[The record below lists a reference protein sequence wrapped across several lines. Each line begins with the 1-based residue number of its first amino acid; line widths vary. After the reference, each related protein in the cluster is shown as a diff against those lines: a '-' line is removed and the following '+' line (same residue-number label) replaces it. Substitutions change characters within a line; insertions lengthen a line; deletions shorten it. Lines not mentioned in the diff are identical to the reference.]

1 MKKWIV
7 VVACLAMAAGASA
20 APGGKGGGGGGSGG
34 GGGGGS
40 TGGGGGKTTRYTIA
54 VTVSGPGSVTSSPSG
69 INCSSGTC
77 SAKFPSGTSLTLS
90 AAPGADADF
99 TGWSGA
105 SCSGTGPC
113 TFNVTSNQGVTASFE
128 AAPPPPPPPP
138 SVNLLRGP
146 YLQNVSTTGVTFRWR
161 TDGTSDSRVWLGS
174 TPGNL
179 ALVATEGTARTNHEV
194 RVTGL
199 QAGTRYYYAVG
210 SAAGILASGNDHF
223 VATAPTAADP
233 TRIWVLGDA
242 GTAYAG
248 QYDVRD
254 AYYAATGSAAT
265 DLILL
270 LGDNAYDNGTDAEYQ
285 AKMFDVYD
293 RILRNAPAWS
303 TLGNHD
309 GYSASSAAQTGP
321 YYDIFSLP
329 GAGEGGGVP
338 SGTEAYYSFDWGNI
352 HFVCLNSYDVS
363 RSVSGAMLSWLEADL
378 QANDKDWLV
387 AFFHHP
393 PYSKGSHNSDTE
405 TAMVEM
411 RTNALPILE
420 RHGVDLVLSGHSHSY
435 ERSMLIDGHYGTS
448 GTFGLSH
455 LIDGGDGNPGGDG
468 AYGKADLGPLANSGA
483 VYAVAGASG
492 KISGGALNHPVMKVN
507 LNVLGSMV
515 LEVNGAQMDAIYLD
529 DAGQVRDR
537 FSLIKQQSGNLAPSV
552 SLTSPVTD
560 ASFEAPASLLLEAS
574 ASDADGSVARVDFYA
589 NSTLLGSDA
598 SAPYSHSWSGVA
610 AGSYTLRA
618 VAYDNLGAAGRSE
631 EVAVTVTPFGG
642 GTVVTLRQGVNS
654 YQGMTD
660 TTLRSDTATTNYGA
674 ATDLLVDGEP
684 DYATLMR
691 WDLSSIPAGVT
702 VLEARLVLEVFNP
715 SASGYELYALGR
727 SFVENE
733 ATWQQAAIGQ
743 AWSVQGANG
752 AADRDSTTL
761 ATLTPTTTG
770 TYTLTLNP
778 AGLALV
784 QSWIDDAT
792 ANHGLILSDYG
803 NTDGADMY
811 SSEYGTVQSR
821 PALEITY
828 R

>member
-1 MKKWIV
+1 MTAIADHRGFIV
-7 VVACLAMAAGASA
+7 KRWMVFAACLAMAISAAA
-20 APGGKGGGGGGSGG
+20 APGGKGGGGGG
-34 GGGGGS
+34 
-40 TGGGGGKTTRYTIA
+40 GGGGKTTRYTVS
-54 VTVSGPGSVTSSPSG
+54 VTVTGSGSVTSSPAG
-69 INCSSGTC
+69 ILCTAGTC
-77 SAKFPSGTSLTLS
+77 SARFNAGSTVTLAAAPANGASFTGWGGACSGTSTCSFTNLS
-90 AAPGADADF
+90 ANR
-99 TGWSGA
+99 S
-105 SCSGTGPC
+105 
-113 TFNVTSNQGVTASFE
+113 VTAAFGS
-128 AAPPPPPPPP
+128 APPPPPPA
-138 SVNLLRGP
+138 VNLLRGP

-161 TDGTSDSRVWLGS
+161 TDGASDSRVWLGS

-179 ALVATEGTARTNHEV
+179 ALVATESTARTNHEV
-194 RVTGL
+194 RITGL
-199 QAGTRYYYAVG
+199 QPGTRYYYAVG
-210 SAAGILASGNDHF
+210 SAAGMLASGNDHF
-223 VATAPTAADP
+223 VATAPSSADS

-242 GTAYAG
+242 GTAYTG
-248 QYDVRD
+248 QYNVRD

-285 AKMFDVYD
+285 AKMFNVYD
-293 RILRNAPAWS
+293 RILRNAPVWS

-352 HFVCLNSYDVS
+352 HFVSLNSYDVS
-363 RSVSGAMLSWLEADL
+363 RSVTGAMLTWLEADL

-455 LIDGGDGNPGGDG
+455 LVDGGDGNPGSDG

-537 FSLIKQQSGNLAPSV
+537 FSLVKQPSGNLSPVV
-552 SLTSPVTD
+552 SLTSPVPG
-560 ASFEAPASLLLEAS
+560 ASYEAPANLLLEAS
-574 ASDADGSVARVDFYA
+574 ASDADGNIARVDFYA
-589 NSTLLGSDA
+589 GATLLGSDA
-598 SAPYSHSWSGVA
+598 AAPYAHAWSSVA

-618 VAYDNLGAAGRSE
+618 VAYDNLGAAGQSAG
-631 EVAVTVTPFGG
+631 VDVTVTPFGG
-642 GTVVTLRQGVNS
+642 GTVVTLRQGTNG

-691 WDLSSIPAGVT
+691 WDLSPIPAGAT
-702 VLEARLVLEVFNP
+702 VLEAKLVLEVFNP

-733 ATWQQAAIGQ
+733 ATWQQAAAGQ
-743 AWSVQGANG
+743 AWAVQGANG
-752 AADRDSTTL
+752 AADRSSAVL
-761 ATLTPTTTG
+761 ATLTAASTG
-770 TYTLTLNP
+770 TYLLTLNP
-778 AGLALV
+778 TGLALV

-821 PALEITY
+821 PALVITY

>member
-1 MKKWIV
+1 M
-7 VVACLAMAAGASA
+7 AAQAMAA
-20 APGGKGGGGGGSGG
+20 PGSKGGGSGG
-34 GGGGGS
+34 S
-40 TGGGGGKTTRYTIA
+40 GGGGGKTTRYTVS
-54 VTVSGPGSVTSSPSG
+54 VTISGSGSVTSSPSG
-69 INCSSGTC
+69 LSCSAGTC
-77 SAKFPSGTSLTLS
+77 SARFVSGTSVTLS
-90 AAPGADADF
+90 ATPGA
-99 TGWSGA
+99 GA
-105 SCSGTGPC
+105 SFSGWGGACSGTGSC
-113 TFNVTSNQGVTASFE
+113 SLGALTSNQVVTAGFQ

-138 SVNLLRGP
+138 AVSLLRGP
-146 YLQNVSTTGVTFRWR
+146 YLQNVGTSGVTFRWR
-161 TDGTSDSRVWLGS
+161 TDGASDSRVWLGNA
-174 TPGNL
+174 PGSL
-179 ALVATEGTARTNHEV
+179 ALVATESTTTTNHEV
-194 RVTGL
+194 RVAGL
-199 QAGTRYYYAVG
+199 QPGTRYYYAVG
-210 SAAGILASGNDHF
+210 SAAGMLASGSDHY
-223 VATAPTAADP
+223 VATAPNAADP

-242 GTAYAG
+242 GTAYTG

-285 AKMFDVYD
+285 AKMFNVYD
-293 RILRNAPAWS
+293 RILRNAPVWS

-363 RSVSGAMLSWLEADL
+363 RSVSGAMLTWLEADL

-448 GTFGLSH
+448 GTFGPGH
-455 LIDGGDGNPGGDG
+455 VVDGGDGNPGGDG

-492 KISGGALNHPVMKVN
+492 KISGGLLNHPVMKVN

-515 LEVNGAQMDAIYLD
+515 LEVNGAQLDATYLD

-537 FSLIKQQSGNLAPSV
+537 FSLSKQQSGNLSPEV
-552 SLTSPVTD
+552 NLTSPVAG
-560 ASFEAPASLLLEAS
+560 ASYEAPARILLEAS
-574 ASDADGSVARVDFYA
+574 AGDADGSVVRVDFYA
-589 NSTLLGSDA
+589 DSVLLGSDA
-598 SAPYSHSWSGVA
+598 NAPYSYDWASVA
-610 AGSYTLRA
+610 AGAYTVRA
-618 VAYDNLGAAGRSE
+618 VAYDDLGAAGRST
-631 EVAVTVTPFGG
+631 EVAISVTPFGG
-642 GTVVTLRQGVNS
+642 GTVVTLRPGS
-654 YQGMTD
+654 SGYQGMTD
-660 TTLRSDTATTNYGA
+660 TTLRSDATTTNYGA
-674 ATDLLVDGEP
+674 AVDLLVDGDP

-691 WDLSSIPAGVT
+691 WDLSAIPAGAT
-702 VLEARLVLEVFNP
+702 VLDAKLVLEVFNP

-727 SFVENE
+727 NFVENE
-733 ATWQQAAIGQ
+733 ATWQQAATGQ
-743 AWSVQGANG
+743 PWSVPGASG
-752 AADRDSTTL
+752 TADRGSTVL
-761 ATLTPTTTG
+761 ATLTAAGTG
-770 TYTLTLNP
+770 SHTVTLNTS
-778 AGLALV
+778 GLALV
-784 QSWIDDAT
+784 QSWIDDPT
-792 ANHGLILSDYG
+792 ANYGLIFFDYG
-803 NTDGADMY
+803 NMDGADMY
-811 SSEYGTVQSR
+811 SSEYGTVASR
-821 PALEITY
+821 PALVITY